1 MSFDF
6 TYKSY
11 GQLLTTIG
19 ARFEIIPASKLN
31 TVGTPAW
38 CLMRHDID
46 NDPGLAL
53 PIAEIE
59 KELGISSTYYLM
71 TASSLYNIHESDTR
85 KNVDALVAL
94 GHEIGLH
101 HSTRTYNPSTVGE
114 VVDSIS
120 REVELFKWL
129 FDIEVNSVSFHQPYQ
144 SVRNGDQEL
153 QSFDFSLTDHGL
165 TNCYSG
171 SDTRP
176 SMYISDS
183 LMKFDEGDP
192 IDWFRETEHS
202 QVQLLTHPSW
212 YDVTA
217 GTAEDRWDRVLVSR
231 FDAQLERKIADERSM
246 NAPREVLLRRL

>member
-6 TYKSY
+6 TYESY

-31 TVGTPAW
+31 TVDAQAW

-46 NDPGLAL
+46 NDLGLAL

-59 KELGISSTYYLM
+59 KQLGISSTYYLM

-85 KNVDALVAL
+85 KDVAALVAL

-114 VVDSIS
+114 VVDAIS

-129 FDIEVNSVSFHQPYQ
+129 FDIDVKSVSFHQPYQ
-144 SVRNGDQEL
+144 SVRNGDQGL
-153 QSFDFSLTDHGL
+153 NSFDFSLADRGL
-165 TNCYSG
+165 TNSYS
-171 SDTRP
+171 SADMRN
-176 SMYISDS
+176 SRYVSDS
-183 LMKFDEGDP
+183 LMNFDEGDP
-192 IDWFRETEHS
+192 IEWFRETEHG
-202 QVQLLTHPSW
+202 QIQLLTHPSW
-212 YDVTA
+212 YDSTS